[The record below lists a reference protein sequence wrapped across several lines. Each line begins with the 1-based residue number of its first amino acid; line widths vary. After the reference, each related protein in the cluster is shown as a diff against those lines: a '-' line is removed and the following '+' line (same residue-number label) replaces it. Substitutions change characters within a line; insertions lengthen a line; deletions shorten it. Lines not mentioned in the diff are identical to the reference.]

1 MCDSSGL
8 GICDAGSDG
17 GMLMPFFGEDE
28 QKWPTAL
35 RAILYLFG
43 MVWCFLGVAIIAD
56 LFMEAIEQITSKVT
70 ITTDKVS
77 GKKRVRRFWN
87 PTVANLS
94 LMALGSS
101 APEIM
106 LNVMEIVVG
115 GPKGPFHA
123 GDLGPSTIVGS
134 AAFNLLVISAVVVT
148 AITEGTKKIEQMQAQ
163 PPPYPVPTTTRP
175 GSPAPRT
182 GHTPRTTNAAG
193 VRRHRLVL
201 RPRVRVAA
209 DHPDRHLPRHH

>member
-1 MCDSSGL
+1 MCDSNGTL

-163 PPPYPVPTTTRP
+163 PPHIPRP
-175 GSPAPRT
+175 HNNPPRFARAPHRT
-182 GHTPRTTNAAG
+182 HTPNHERRRCTPSPPRAPSSRTCG
-193 VRRHRLVL
+193 C
-201 RPRVRVAA
+201 
-209 DHPDRHLPRHH
+209 